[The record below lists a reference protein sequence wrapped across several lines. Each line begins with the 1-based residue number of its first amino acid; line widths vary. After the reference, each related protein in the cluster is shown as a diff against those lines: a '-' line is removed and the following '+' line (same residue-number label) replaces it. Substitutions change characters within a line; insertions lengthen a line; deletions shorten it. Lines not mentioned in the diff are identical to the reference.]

1 MESYLKL
8 MTHPNV
14 RLVISAVFVEGCF
27 LFGSFAYFGAFI
39 RDLYGLPY
47 TLIGLL
53 LSGFG
58 IGGLIYSVTVKWLVR
73 CWGERGLV
81 LVGGSLIGLCYASI
95 AWLHQWTLLIPGTIL
110 IGLGFYML
118 HSTLQTQATE
128 LAPESRGTAVS
139 MFAFSLFLGQGI
151 GSAILG
157 KVVDYF
163 GYHVCFTVSGI
174 VIFLLAVWF
183 GNQLRFLKQLS

>member
-1 MESYLKL
+1 MLDFLLYIVDTFLDILEF
-8 MTHPNV
+8 
-14 RLVISAVFVEGCF
+14 LV
-27 LFGSFAYFGAFI
+27 
-39 RDLYGLPY
+39 
-47 TLIGLL
+47 
-53 LSGFG
+53 
-58 IGGLIYSVTVKWLVR
+58 YSVTVKWLVR

-183 GNQLRFLKQLS
+183 GQVY